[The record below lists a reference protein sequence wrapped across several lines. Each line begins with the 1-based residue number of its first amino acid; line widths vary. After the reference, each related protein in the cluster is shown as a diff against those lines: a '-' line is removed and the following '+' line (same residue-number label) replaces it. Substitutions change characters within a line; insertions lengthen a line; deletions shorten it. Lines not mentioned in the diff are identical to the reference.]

1 MVVKTFKIKR
11 PKLCAFLI
19 LLVLVG
25 MIALV
30 IFAGHRVAES
40 SETQGISIEYT
51 LTDEPTR
58 QDFISKLGWKV
69 PEKYADYKKVTIPK
83 EFNDVYKEYNE
94 LMKTQGFDL
103 EKFCGKEV
111 EVYTY
116 EVLNYP
122 GHEKN
127 IQLSLMI
134 YDGKLIGGDVCC
146 TEIDGFM
153 QGLLCNDSNSEPDSV
168 TNSAAVSETDKTA
181 SETTSK
187 PESKADSE

>member
-30 IFAGHRVAES
+30 VFAGQKVAKS
-40 SETQGISIEYT
+40 SETQGVSIEFT
-51 LTDEPTR
+51 LTDEPSR
-58 QDFISKLGWKV
+58 QEFISKLGWQV
-69 PEKYADYKKVTIPK
+69 AEKYSDYKKVTIPK
-83 EFNDVYKEYNE
+83 QFNDVYKEYNQ

-103 EKFCGKEV
+103 EKYCGKEV

-116 EVLNYP
+116 EVKNYP
-122 GHEKN
+122 QHEKN

-134 YDGKLIGGDVCC
+134 FDGKLIGGDVCC

-153 QGLLCNDSNSEPDSV
+153 QGLLSTETKNESKAESKVESNSESKTED
-168 TNSAAVSETDKTA
+168 TTESET
-181 SETTSK
+181 
-187 PESKADSE
+187 ESK